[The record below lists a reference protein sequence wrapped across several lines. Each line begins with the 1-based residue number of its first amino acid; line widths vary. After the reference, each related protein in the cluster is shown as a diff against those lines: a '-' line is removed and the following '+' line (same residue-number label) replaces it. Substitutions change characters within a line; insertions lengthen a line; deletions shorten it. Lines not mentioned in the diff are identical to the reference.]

1 MIPLRVLYIEDNND
15 DAFIILRELKKG
27 VYEITCHLVET
38 AGQFVSAL
46 TECKWDIILAD
57 YTVPGFGAM
66 QALSILKDRNIDIPF
81 IIISGTVDEE
91 IAISAMKAGANNY
104 IMKDRLVRLLPT
116 IERELSDLDARRE
129 RKRAREE
136 ASLTSAKLTTMVE
149 MLPDMFFIKGL
160 DGKYEMVNTA
170 FEKFVGETR
179 EHIIGSTN
187 RAFFPREAADTLSD
201 ADQNVLDLKKTV
213 RRDIRIEKGGV
224 VRWFDTVKVPLLD
237 GDGNAISIM
246 GTGRDITEMKMIE
259 EELNKKVLQLQNAW
273 EQTVTVLSDAVEIKD
288 AYTSG
293 HQKRV
298 AALSVAIGQ
307 ALGMSVSDITGLKMA
322 ALIHD
327 VGKLQIPGEILS
339 KPSKLMEAEFTLV
352 KTHSEAGRSILKDAD
367 FPWDIAQ
374 MVYQHHERLDGS
386 GYPQGLMGLE
396 IMLEARII
404 AVADVVEAMSS
415 HRPYRPA
422 LGIEA
427 ALGEIAKNSGKL
439 YDPAVVEACL
449 NLFTKEHFTFDLIK

>member
-38 AGQFVSAL
+38 AGQFFSAL

-129 RKRAREE
+129 RKRATEE
-136 ASLTSAKLTTMVE
+136 ASLTNAMLTTMVE
-149 MLPDMFFIKGL
+149 MLPDMFFIKSL
-160 DGKYEMVNTA
+160 DGKYEMVNPA
-170 FEKFVGETR
+170 FEKFVGDTR
-179 EHIIGSTN
+179 DHIIGRTS
-187 RAFFPREAADTLSD
+187 RSFFPREAADALCD
-201 ADQNVLDLKKTV
+201 VDQNVLDLKKTV
-213 RRDIRIEKGGV
+213 RQDMRIEKGGA

-237 GDGNAISIM
+237 GDGNAIGIM
-246 GTGRDITEMKMIE
+246 GTSRDITEIKMIE
-259 EELNKKVLQLQNAW
+259 EELNKKVVELQNAW

-307 ALGMSVSDITGLKMA
+307 ALGMSVGDITGLKMA

-339 KPSKLMEAEFTLV
+339 KPSKLMDAEFTLV

-386 GYPQGLMGLE
+386 GYPQGLMGME

-439 YDPAVVEACL
+439 YDPAVVEACV

>member
-27 VYEITCHLVET
+27 VYEVTCHLVET
-38 AGQFVSAL
+38 AGQFLSAL
-46 TECKWDIILAD
+46 AECKWDIILAD

-104 IMKDRLVRLLPT
+104 IMKDRLARLLPT

-129 RKRAREE
+129 RKRVEEE
-136 ASLTSAKLTTMVE
+136 ANLTSAKLTTMVE
-149 MLPDMFFIKGL
+149 MLPDMFFIKDL

-170 FEKFVGETR
+170 FEKFAGYTR
-179 EHIIGSTN
+179 EHILGRTDRS
-187 RAFFPREAADTLSD
+187 FFPREAVDALCD

-213 RRDIRIEKGGV
+213 RQDMKIEKGGV

-237 GDGNAISIM
+237 GDGNAIGIM
-246 GTGRDITEMKMIE
+246 GTSRDITDIKMIE
-259 EELNKKVLQLQNAW
+259 EELSNKVLELQNAW

-307 ALGMSVSDITGLKMA
+307 ALGMSSSDITGLKMA

-386 GYPQGLMGLE
+386 GYPQGLMGLS

-427 ALGEIAKNSGKL
+427 ALGEIAQNSGKL

-449 NLFTKEHFTFDLIK
+449 SLFTKEHFTFDLMK

>member
-27 VYEITCHLVET
+27 AYEITCHLVET
-38 AGQFVSAL
+38 AGQFESAL
-46 TECKWDIILAD
+46 ADCKWDIILAD

-66 QALSILKDRNIDIPF
+66 QALSILKSRNIDIPF

-91 IAISAMKAGANNY
+91 IAVSAMKAGANNY

-116 IERELSDLDARRE
+116 IERELRDLDARKE
-129 RKRAREE
+129 RKRAQEE
-136 ASLTSAKLTTMVE
+136 ANLTNTKLTTIVE
-149 MLPDMFFIKGL
+149 MLPDLFFIKGL
-160 DGKYEMVNTA
+160 DGKYEMVNSA
-170 FEKFVGETR
+170 FEKFVGDTR
-179 EHIIGSTN
+179 ERITGRTNQTYFLPTTVDALNKSDQEVIG
-187 RAFFPREAADTLSD
+187 
-201 ADQNVLDLKKTV
+201 LKKTV
-213 RRDIRIEKGGV
+213 RHDLRIVKGGAA
-224 VRWFDTVKVPLLD
+224 RWFDIIKVPLLD
-237 GDGNAISIM
+237 GDGNAIGIV
-246 GTGRDITEMKMIE
+246 GTSRDITEMKEIE
-259 EELNKKVLQLQNAW
+259 EELNLKVLQLQNAW
-273 EQTVTVLSDAVEIKD
+273 EQTVKVLSDAVEIKD

-298 AALSVAIGQ
+298 AALSAAIGRS
-307 ALGMSVSDITGLKMA
+307 LGMSVSDITGLMMA

-339 KPSKLMEAEFTLV
+339 KPSKLMDAEFTLV
-352 KTHSEAGRSILKDAD
+352 KTHAEAGRSILKDAD

-422 LGIEA
+422 LGIEI
-427 ALGEIAKNSGKL
+427 ALEEIVKNSGKL
-439 YDPAVVEACL
+439 YDPAVVEACV
-449 NLFTKEHFTFDLIK
+449 NLFTMEHFTFDLIR